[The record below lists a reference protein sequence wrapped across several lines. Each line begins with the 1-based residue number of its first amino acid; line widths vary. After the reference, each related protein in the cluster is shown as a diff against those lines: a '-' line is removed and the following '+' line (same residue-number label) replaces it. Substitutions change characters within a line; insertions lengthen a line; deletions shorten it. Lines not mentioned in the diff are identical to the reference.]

1 LPYDVR
7 DSFIQVGLA
16 HALAASGFQ
25 TSLIL
30 GLVLALSRRLLRI
43 PSWLRSALVIF
54 PWSDW
59 FAASSATSRSYGVW
73 ALIALAMRRKVKL
86 LASLNR
92 GNAFTAIPLWIWD
105 LGFQLS
111 LPHWDYW

>member
-30 GLVLALSRRLLRI
+30 GLVLALSRRLKVGCGV
-43 PSWLRSALVIF
+43 SALVIF
-54 PWSDW
+54 LGLAGLQPPVL
-59 FAASSATSRSYGVW
+59 SRSYGVW
-73 ALIALAMRRKVKL
+73 ALIALA
-86 LASLNR
+86 A
-92 GNAFTAIPLWIWD
+92 
-105 LGFQLS
+105 
-111 LPHWDYW
+111 